1 MDPRQRGC
9 PQNCPD
15 KHGRAVTNRAM
26 EARRRPR
33 GPLPGL
39 LALLLLL
46 RPCGSQTVSS
56 VVCVGDSITYGRT
69 KVAEDGS
76 DGYPHKLEARLGW
89 SHWSVTNLGESGS
102 TAQDVKGD
110 GYVRYSGFY
119 DEALALA
126 ADFYV
131 VMLGT
136 NDAKLEHWNATA
148 YEAAIVGL
156 CEAFVAVGGRIVL
169 GVPPPLVKDGHRHW
183 GAAEANAIKRG
194 VVQTRSVPSN
204 LHLSLKWL
212 QTWLSPEDDVGCLPR
227 AHRARRAGVGQ
238 WTRTDTPAGLEFVE
252 PIPVQRLRRAHP
264 APGRRHGVPRPR
276 GPGLPIRRD
285 RRLLASRRPR
295 RVGPAR
301 ARSDAFPRG
310 HRRAVRV
317 RPLEGPQAR
326 HLLRRRHEDLRGLPG
341 ELRPLRRRRAD
352 VRGLGDRLPE
362 VRHVLADV
370 GRDARPAALLRAIP
384 PRPRRPERRATAPRR
399 RRRT

>member
-1 MDPRQRGC
+1 MDDLTHHLYPRADEVLFRLELRVE
-9 PQNCPD
+9 
-15 KHGRAVTNRAM
+15 HRVVV
-26 EARRRPR
+26 EARPR
-33 GPLPGL
+33 LEVVVDEDDEAP

-156 CEAFVAVGGRIVL
+156 CEAFVAVGG
-169 GVPPPLVKDGHRHW
+169 HR
-183 GAAEANAIKRG
+183 
-194 VVQTRSVPSN
+194 Q
-204 LHLSLKWL
+204 
-212 QTWLSPEDDVGCLPR
+212 
-227 AHRARRAGVGQ
+227 
-238 WTRTDTPAGLEFVE
+238 
-252 PIPVQRLRRAHP
+252 
-264 APGRRHGVPRPR
+264 
-276 GPGLPIRRD
+276 
-285 RRLLASRRPR
+285 
-295 RVGPAR
+295 
-301 ARSDAFPRG
+301 
-310 HRRAVRV
+310 RAVRD
-317 RPLEGPQAR
+317 LEAAR
-326 HLLRRRHEDLRGLPG
+326 AA
-341 ELRPLRRRRAD
+341 AD
-352 VRGLGDRLPE
+352 ALIE
-362 VRHVLADV
+362 VTR
-370 GRDARPAALLRAIP
+370 
-384 PRPRRPERRATAPRR
+384 
-399 RRRT
+399 

>member
-1 MDPRQRGC
+1 
-9 PQNCPD
+9 
-15 KHGRAVTNRAM
+15 M

-183 GAAEANAIKRG
+183 GAAADNAINTELPSMLARIAGERG
-194 VVQTRSVPSN
+194 YR
-204 LHLSLKWL
+204 LAD
-212 QTWLSPEDDVGCLPR
+212 TWAAFGGYPVSDEDAEALYVDDVHPS
-227 AHRARRAGVGQ
+227 AAGY
-238 WTRTDTPAGLEFVE
+238 
-252 PIPVQRLRRAHP
+252 
-264 APGRRHGVPRPR
+264 
-276 GPGLPIRRD
+276 
-285 RRLLASRRPR
+285 
-295 RVGPAR
+295 
-301 ARSDAFPRG
+301 
-310 HRRAVRV
+310 
-317 RPLEGPQAR
+317 
-326 HLLRRRHEDLRGLPG
+326 DLI
-341 ELRPLRRRRAD
+341 AKT
-352 VRGLGDRLPE
+352 VW
-362 VRHVLADV
+362 
-370 GRDARPAALLRAIP
+370 AALDVN
-384 PRPRRPERRATAPRR
+384 
-399 RRRT
+399 RTWT